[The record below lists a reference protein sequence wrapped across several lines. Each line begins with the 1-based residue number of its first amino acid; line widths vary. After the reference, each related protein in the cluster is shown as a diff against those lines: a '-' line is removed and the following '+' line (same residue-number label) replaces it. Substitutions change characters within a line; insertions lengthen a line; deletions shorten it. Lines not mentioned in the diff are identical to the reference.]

1 MMYVASCVC
10 TCARVF
16 LVAAAVADVVPVVVL
31 VGALMLMSA
40 ARNVI
45 ATAATNGV
53 VLVWDT
59 ERVGQSHR
67 VTVGT

>member
-1 MMYVASCVC
+1 MP
-10 TCARVF
+10 
-16 LVAAAVADVVPVVVL
+16 L
-31 VGALMLMSA
+31 
-40 ARNVI
+40 I

-67 VTVGT
+67 VTVGECGCMAVSVCMCVSVAWHGCGLSCV